1 VKVEDEKRKKKSSER
16 RRGENEVREEDM
28 FLDWLSYC

>member
-1 VKVEDEKRKKKSSER
+1 VKKERKKSSER